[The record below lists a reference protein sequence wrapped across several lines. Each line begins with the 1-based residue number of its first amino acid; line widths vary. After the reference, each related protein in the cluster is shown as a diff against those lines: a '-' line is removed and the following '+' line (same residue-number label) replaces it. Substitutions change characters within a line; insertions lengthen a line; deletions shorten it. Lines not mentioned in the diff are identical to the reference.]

1 LLWSRRGE
9 ERFAERFIMDSV
21 YERVLLDLV
30 MQSSSESD
38 VSRMRSGVRMD
49 DITVMLSSA
58 MTA

>member
-1 LLWSRRGE
+1 
-9 ERFAERFIMDSV
+9 MDSV